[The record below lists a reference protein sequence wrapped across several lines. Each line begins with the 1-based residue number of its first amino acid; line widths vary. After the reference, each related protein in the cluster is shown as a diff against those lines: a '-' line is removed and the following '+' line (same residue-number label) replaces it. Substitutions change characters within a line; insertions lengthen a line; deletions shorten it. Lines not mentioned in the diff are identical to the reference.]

1 MLNKKIIYQYMNKIS
16 KDDIVNYGL
25 KQNINLSNSD
35 VEIIYYY
42 IKKDYQRLFDNTE
55 DILLEIRDKISNNA
69 YKKILELYDKYKY
82 IIDKIQ

>member
-1 MLNKKIIYQYMNKIS
+1 MNKIS